1 MSTFIARDFL
11 AESPHH
17 SVLLFTTV
25 FIWNLAIVDLS

>member
-11 AESPHH
+11 AESPHD

-25 FIWNLAIVDLS
+25 FIWKLAIVDLS